1 MIFANA
7 ETLQDV
13 QVRLGRAL
21 CRMIIGG
28 HSKQRKM
35 TNARITKGGTR
46 MLKLKK
52 LKMPMPVTLNDC
64 LLLWQMGYRVEINDG
79 RYITVA
85 KEGKRRVKN
94 IA

>member
-1 MIFANA
+1 
-7 ETLQDV
+7 
-13 QVRLGRAL
+13 
-21 CRMIIGG
+21 
-28 HSKQRKM
+28 
-35 TNARITKGGTR
+35 

-52 LKMPMPVTLNDC
+52 LRMPMPVTINDC

-85 KEGKRRVKN
+85 EEEKEDKKHGKD